1 MKMIVAHIAIRIH
14 HGNYARY
21 LIKVLVQQNDP
32 WVYFNFTNEC

>member
-21 LIKVLVQQNDP
+21 LMKMLVQQNGT
-32 WVYFNFTNEC
+32 WV